1 MKRILY
7 MLAALALLMT
17 TGCKKEGKPVDYKGL
32 LPGEW
37 HCAAVESG
45 ADVYVSFEKDG
56 DFDLYQMLGEGRY
69 RHYTGSWSIEGNILS
84 GTYSDGT
91 AWGSSYKMSFSGKDS
106 MVLTAQN
113 GSEEVVTYS
122 RESIP
127 SEVKEDCIDVKSSF
141 GMLNSQPQYRWL

>member
-7 MLAALALLMT
+7 MFAALALLMT
-17 TGCKKEGKPVDYKGL
+17 TGCKKDEKPVDYKGL

-37 HCAAVESG
+37 HCAAVEFG

-56 DFDLYQMLGEGRY
+56 DFDLYQMLGQGRY
-69 RHYTGSWSIEGNILS
+69 RHYTGSWSIEGDILS

-113 GSEEVVTYS
+113 GSEEAMTYS

-127 SEVKEDCIDVKSSF
+127 SEVKDGCIDVRSSF

>member
-17 TGCKKEGKPVDYKGL
+17 TGCKKEEKPVDYKGL

-37 HCAAVESG
+37 HCAAVELG

-69 RHYTGSWSIEGNILS
+69 RHYTGSWSIEGDVLS
-84 GTYSDGT
+84 GTYADGS

-106 MVLTAQN
+106 MTLTAQN

-122 RESIP
+122 REPIP
-127 SEVKEDCIDVKSSF
+127 SEVKDGCIDVRSSF

>member
-7 MLAALALLMT
+7 MLAALALLMA
-17 TGCKKEGKPVDYKGL
+17 TGCKKDEKPVDYKGL

-37 HCAAVESG
+37 HCAAVEFG
-45 ADVYVSFEKDG
+45 ADVYACFEADG

-69 RHYTGSWSIEGNILS
+69 RHYTGNWSIKGDILS
-84 GTYSDGT
+84 GTYSDGA
-91 AWGSSYKMSFSGKDS
+91 AWGSSYKMSFNGNDS
-106 MVLTAQN
+106 MTLTAQN
-113 GSEEVVTYS
+113 GSEEVVIYS

-127 SEVKEDCIDVKSSF
+127 SEVKEGCIDVKSSF

>member
-7 MLAALALLMT
+7 MLAALALLMA
-17 TGCKKEGKPVDYKGL
+17 TGCKKDEKPVDYKGL

-37 HCAAVESG
+37 HCAAVEFG
-45 ADVYVSFEKDG
+45 ADVYACFEADG

-69 RHYTGSWSIEGNILS
+69 RHYTGNWSIKGDILS

-91 AWGSSYKMSFSGKDS
+91 EWGSSYKMSFSGNDL
-106 MVLTAQN
+106 MTLAAQN
-113 GSEEVVTYS
+113 GSEEVVIYS

-127 SEVKEDCIDVKSSF
+127 SEVKEGCIDVKSSF